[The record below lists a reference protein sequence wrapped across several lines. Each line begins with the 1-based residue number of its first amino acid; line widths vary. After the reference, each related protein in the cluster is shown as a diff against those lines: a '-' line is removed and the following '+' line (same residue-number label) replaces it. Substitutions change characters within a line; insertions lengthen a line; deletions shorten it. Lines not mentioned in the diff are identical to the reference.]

1 MGLVET
7 HQKGITAVDSCRSTL
22 MPVRLVTWTFAWSAV
37 SGPVPNSVYTEEVTG
52 SSPVSPMQLIGPDSN
67 IGPGRLAQVTA
78 APAVECAEGACTFT
92 R

>member
-37 SGPVPNSVYTEEVTG
+37 SGPVPNSVHTEEVTG
-52 SSPVSPMQLIGPDSN
+52 SIPASLWQPKAILPMSLRIQS
-67 IGPGRLAQVTA
+67 
-78 APAVECAEGACTFT
+78 
-92 R
+92 